1 MHCGGDAC
9 GRSCESCVGL
19 RPPIPPDALRSHT
32 GQRGACLRLG
42 RFTGAH
48 PVNLNLRLLSA
59 SRQSTPEGIANMRAY
74 LPQKGHLSHGFE

>member
-1 MHCGGDAC
+1 MA
-9 GRSCESCVGL
+9 RVY
-19 RPPIPPDALRSHT
+19 A
-32 GQRGACLRLG
+32 LG

-59 SRQSTPEGIANMRAY
+59 SRQSTPKGIANMRPY